1 MKQKKILITGG
12 AGFMGSSLVKK
23 LIYKGNDIRVLDNYQ
38 RGNGFRLQNELK
50 KIEFIEGD
58 IRDEKIVENAC
69 KNVDIVFHLAYLN
82 GTKFF
87 YEKPEI
93 VLDIAVKG
101 IVNIIKSSINN
112 SVSDFFLASSSE
124 VYQTPDHIPT
134 TEKVDLKIPDILN
147 PRYSYGGGKILCEL
161 MTVNYG
167 KKYFNKSVI
176 FRPHNVYGP
185 NMGWEHVIPDFI
197 SKINKSIIKSN
208 NNEEITLEIQGNGT
222 ETRAFI
228 YIDDFI
234 EGLIKVY
241 EKGSNLGIYNIGTD
255 SEITIAD
262 LAKKIGTNFKKDII
276 IRSGDI
282 QKGSTNRRCPDI
294 SKLKSLGFLPKITL
308 DEGIKYTTN
317 WYVENIGK
325 SKSK

>member
-1 MKQKKILITGG
+1 
-12 AGFMGSSLVKK
+12 
-23 LIYKGNDIRVLDNYQ
+23 
-38 RGNGFRLQNELK
+38 
-50 KIEFIEGD
+50 
-58 IRDEKIVENAC
+58 
-69 KNVDIVFHLAYLN
+69 
-82 GTKFF
+82 
-87 YEKPEI
+87 
-93 VLDIAVKG
+93 
-101 IVNIIKSSINN
+101 
-112 SVSDFFLASSSE
+112 
-124 VYQTPDHIPT
+124 
-134 TEKVDLKIPDILN
+134 
-147 PRYSYGGGKILCEL
+147 

-176 FRPHNVYGP
+176 FIPHNVYGP

-262 LAKKIGTNFKKDII
+262 LAK
-276 IRSGDI
+276 
-282 QKGSTNRRCPDI
+282 NR
-294 SKLKSLGFLPKITL
+294 
-308 DEGIKYTTN
+308 N
-317 WYVENIGK
+317 
-325 SKSK
+325 

>member
-1 MKQKKILITGG
+1 
-12 AGFMGSSLVKK
+12 
-23 LIYKGNDIRVLDNYQ
+23 
-38 RGNGFRLQNELK
+38 
-50 KIEFIEGD
+50 
-58 IRDEKIVENAC
+58 
-69 KNVDIVFHLAYLN
+69 
-82 GTKFF
+82 
-87 YEKPEI
+87 
-93 VLDIAVKG
+93 
-101 IVNIIKSSINN
+101 
-112 SVSDFFLASSSE
+112 
-124 VYQTPDHIPT
+124 
-134 TEKVDLKIPDILN
+134 
-147 PRYSYGGGKILCEL
+147 
-161 MTVNYG
+161 
-167 KKYFNKSVI
+167 
-176 FRPHNVYGP
+176 
-185 NMGWEHVIPDFI
+185 MGWEHVIPDFI

-228 YIDDFI
+228 YIDDFA